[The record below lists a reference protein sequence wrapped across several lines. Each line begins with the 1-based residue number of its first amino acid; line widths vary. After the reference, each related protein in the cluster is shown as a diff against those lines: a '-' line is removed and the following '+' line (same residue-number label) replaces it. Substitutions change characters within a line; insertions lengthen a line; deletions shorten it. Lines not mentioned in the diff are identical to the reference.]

1 MPFKKGD
8 PAARKARKL
17 RGGNKQ
23 RQPAPPPDYAP
34 RTPIGEAVQRRFLT
48 REEAARYIGVSY
60 AFLIKLVKTKQL
72 PEYDLGPFTK
82 RYRLEDVEAFLAA
95 RRSADVAALLS

>member
-1 MPFKKGD
+1 MPFKKDD

-23 RQPAPPPDYAP
+23 RQPALPPDYAP

-48 REEAARYIGVSY
+48 REEAAKYLGVSV
-60 AFLIKLVKTKQL
+60 AFVIKKVKTKEL
-72 PEYDLGPFTK
+72 IEYHLGPFTR
-82 RYRLEDVEAFLAA
+82 RYRVEDVESYLAA